1 MDSVK
6 EEIQHRKD
14 RERQIQ
20 EQLQLSIIDE
30 TVERTHQDIDQTQL
44 QIDHELLNMTKQSN
58 ESFELH
64 QTQQYKAQM
73 LDHFSSVKQSERTNT
88 TPLQSFAG

>member
-6 EEIQHRKD
+6 EEIQHIKD

-30 TVERTHQDIDQTQL
+30 TVEKTHQDIDQTQL
-44 QIDHELLNMTKQSN
+44 QIDNELLNMTKQSN
-58 ESFELH
+58 ESF
-64 QTQQYKAQM
+64 QTQQYKASM
-73 LDHFSSVKQSERTNT
+73 LDQHQYASVKQSERTNA